1 MLSIVSVTL
10 YIPDK
15 IHSTQSILETFTCRH
30 QSNVDLLNGVLRSF
44 QQYFSYIQGSH
55 NFLLA
60 KFQTF
65 SRLFPGFFSKFKVFR
80 NRKTRN
86 AKPFESYFLTY
97 IPCFNEKLRFKEH
110 SNSMIVISFLYLAS
124 YKTTNDRI

>member
-1 MLSIVSVTL
+1 MPMFSVHRVPT
-10 YIPDK
+10 
-15 IHSTQSILETFTCRH
+15 TFCL
-30 QSNVDLLNGVLRSF
+30 QN
-44 QQYFSYIQGSH
+44 
-55 NFLLA
+55 
-60 KFQTF
+60 

-124 YKTTNDRI
+124 YKLQMTEYRFRSAYPYRQFNKDPCCSLTVPTSNEEFEGK